1 MKFLG
6 HVLDWFANGDHWQGN
21 EGVPHLLLQHLE
33 ISAISLLCAAL
44 LALPIGLVLGHL
56 QKGGFVAVNV
66 SNIGRALPSLAIL
79 LLAVLAFGVRSPPA
93 LFRTVGIG
101 SFPTFIALV
110 ALAVPPIVTNTYVG
124 MSEVDADL
132 REAARGMGMSGAQML
147 RRVELPVALPLVM
160 AGIRTSAIAV
170 VATATLAAYV
180 GWGGLGRYI
189 IDGIAV
195 SDNVLVFVG
204 ALLVALLSI
213 VVDLALGAVQR
224 RVVSR
229 GLRLQEKP
237 TAAVVQPPAPIK
249 A

>member
-1 MKFLG
+1 
-6 HVLDWFANGDHWQGN
+6 
-21 EGVPHLLLQHLE
+21 
-33 ISAISLLCAAL
+33 
-44 LALPIGLVLGHL
+44 
-56 QKGGFVAVNV
+56 
-66 SNIGRALPSLAIL
+66 
-79 LLAVLAFGVRSPPA
+79 VLAFGVRSPPA

-229 GLRLQEKP
+229 GLQLQEKP